1 MDSKL
6 LIPIQ
11 KSILGN
17 TENIVILLVHLIS
30 IKLYL
35 FLKKNKN
42 FKLFNDCYSKRILKI
57 DITFYKL
64 NVLEGSQY
72 FLDYLE
78 VTFEPGS
85 ITQNLN
91 IFIFFQ

>member
-1 MDSKL
+1 M
-6 LIPIQ
+6 
-11 KSILGN
+11 
-17 TENIVILLVHLIS
+17 ILLVHLIYE
-30 IKLYL
+30 KLYL
-35 FLKKNKN
+35 FLKKTKT

-85 ITQNLN
+85 ITQNQN
-91 IFIFFQ
+91 IFIFFPITHKEIY